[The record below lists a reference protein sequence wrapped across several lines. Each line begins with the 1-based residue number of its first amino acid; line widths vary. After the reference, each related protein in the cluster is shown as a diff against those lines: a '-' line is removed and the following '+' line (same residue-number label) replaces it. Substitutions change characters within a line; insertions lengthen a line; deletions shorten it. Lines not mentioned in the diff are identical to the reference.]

1 MPNRISKVAESE
13 FFLMRPFRFLPLS
26 FSLCLLSASF
36 CSAPARADEGSD
48 WTALIAL
55 RQQIGDEVF
64 RNKPQDAV
72 AQLQAFYAG
81 RQLHPILAAE
91 VVLQVAELTRT
102 QLKQPDEAM
111 KMLEAGLESVR
122 AKPNAALPVE
132 VMYLEGEAATLL
144 DQKKAEGA
152 QKLLQDNFK
161 SIEAAAKSGHPHLE
175 QFASRALQR
184 LSDAQ
189 NALRPAG
196 AKPDDTISLLQGAL
210 TQMPVF
216 LNPER
221 QKTINWQEGWMYER
235 LIDALAKSGREP
247 EALSWGKLFFAEAAF
262 DQASIERATKALGG
276 VWARGN
282 DLAKVRAF
290 AQAQAGGKDAVASPL
305 AGVASPKFEADGAAA
320 MQLKALK
327 DLQANGPWRGR
338 VAPIVTL
345 EIALQKWRAAM
356 EDAQGLLI
364 EDASAPDGPQQVARV
379 FKAKDGSLARAN
391 TFLSYL
397 QDKAP
402 NPVPAFLEEADAQSE
417 AGATP

>member
-1 MPNRISKVAESE
+1 
-13 FFLMRPFRFLPLS
+13 MRPSFFLPLGLS
-26 FSLCLLSASF
+26 FCLLGIALNSRAV
-36 CSAPARADEGSD
+36 RADEASD
-48 WTALIAL
+48 WTALGAV
-55 RQQIGDEVF
+55 REQIGGDTF
-64 RNKPQDAV
+64 KNKPEQAV
-72 AQLQAFYAG
+72 SQLQAFYSG
-81 RQLHPILAAE
+81 RTLHPILAAE
-91 VVLQVAELTRT
+91 VVLQVAEITRT

-111 KMLEAGLESVR
+111 KMLQAGLGQVR
-122 AKPNAALPVE
+122 AKPDAALPVE

-144 DQKKAEGA
+144 DQKQAVEA
-152 QKLLQDNFK
+152 QTLLRDNFK
-161 SIEAAAKSGHPHLE
+161 SIEAAAASGHPHLE

-196 AKPDDTISLLQGAL
+196 AKPDDTITLLQNAL

-221 QKTINWQEGWMYER
+221 QKSINWQEGWMYER
-235 LIDALAKSGREP
+235 LIDALAKAGREP

-290 AQAQAGGKDAVASPL
+290 AVAQAGGEGAAASPL
-305 AGVASPKFEADGAAA
+305 AGVSFPKFEANGAVAA
-320 MQLKALK
+320 QLKALRT
-327 DLQANGPWRGR
+327 LQANGAWRGR
-338 VAPIVTL
+338 VAPIITL
-345 EIALQKWRAAM
+345 EIALQQWRAAM
-356 EDAQGLLI
+356 EDAQGLLL

-379 FKAKDGSLARAN
+379 FKAKDGSVARAN
-391 TFLSYL
+391 AFLAYL

-402 NPVPAFLEEADAQSE
+402 NPVPAFLQEADQE
-417 AGATP
+417 AETP